1 MSVVYPSDYPKTIHE
16 AIEAARSVNEEDVD
30 YSDIPEPTDEELEQ
44 FRPVE
49 DRFVEIAKK
58 NAVFLNR
65 LLKDYYAKKGIA
77 L

>member
-44 FRPVE
+44 FR
-49 DRFVEIAKK
+49 
-58 NAVFLNR
+58 L
-65 LLKDYYAKKGIA
+65 
-77 L
+77 